1 MTAMANPNLPLVVST
16 GKQAPVEAEERV
28 VGMPVHE
35 LLLKRG
41 VITPAQLEI
50 ALRKQRAHIQLGR
63 RLEVVEILVRDRFV
77 TREQISAAIEQT
89 HESNAG
95 GVLQSLLPAHI
106 CQRFMVMPVRIEQ
119 DILHVRAA
127 QRLTENQR
135 RQILS
140 ACVRPV
146 TQLKVTAADRIELR
160 SRLLEIETSEA
171 SVEAMID
178 RMRDIEL
185 TSTALK
191 QLIDAL
197 LTEALIARASDIHI
211 DCRADPDSWVSYR
224 IDNDLQQRHQIP
236 QRIMAALFIR
246 IKMEG
251 GMDASDSLRAQDGRM
266 AFEYQGRPVDLRLAS
281 QPIAGGETL
290 TLRVLDPE
298 SMPSLDS
305 MFPAQPDMISLFQSL
320 AQVHGKNGGLLFV
333 SGPTGSGKTT
343 TLYAIAQRFAR
354 DRVNV
359 VTVEDP
365 VEYMLPFARQIQ
377 INQLLH
383 QKTAD
388 VERSILRQDPDVLI
402 FGEIRDADSAR
413 AAMKLTES
421 GHLVLATVHSVTALQ
436 IYERLIAFFD
446 DHSRPDALYI
456 MAHYLRLMI
465 NQRLIPRLCDCAR
478 PATQSDVSYIKRALL
493 DTGVA
498 IGPLSHMRMKEGC
511 TKCSGRGYYGRVVAH
526 ETIVIPN
533 VEDLRIEIA
542 DWLMEHPNQFHQV
555 RKMQGVRY
563 TSRANSIERLLHA
576 GLIDAETARR
586 AVGI

>member
-1 MTAMANPNLPLVVST
+1 MLENGAQSTLPALLPSVAGGVAVRPSSGRALHEILVEKGLVT
-16 GKQAPVEAEERV
+16 V
-28 VGMPVHE
+28 
-35 LLLKRG
+35 
-41 VITPAQLEI
+41 AQLEI
-50 ALRKQRAHIQLGR
+50 AFRKQRAFAVQGR
-63 RLEVVEILVRDRFV
+63 RLDVVEILLRDRFI
-77 TREQISAAIEQT
+77 TKEQISNAIEQAT
-89 HESNAG
+89 ESRAG
-95 GVLQSLLPAHI
+95 AILQSLLPNEL
-106 CQRFMVMPVRIEQ
+106 CQRLMVIPIRVEDDVLYVRGA
-119 DILHVRAA
+119 V
-127 QRLTENQR
+127 RLTEAQTRLLIKN
-135 RQILS
+135 
-140 ACVRPV
+140 CTRPV
-146 TQLKVTAADRIELR
+146 HSVKVIAADRTEIR
-160 SRLLEIETSEA
+160 SRLQEVETGDSSVAAMLERMIET
-171 SVEAMID
+171 D
-178 RMRDIEL
+178 L
-185 TSTALK
+185 TSTSLK
-191 QLIDAL
+191 QLIDAM
-197 LTEALIARASDIHI
+197 LTEALIARASDIHM
-211 DCRADPDSWVSYR
+211 DCKADPDSWVSYR
-224 IDNDLQQRHQIP
+224 IDNDLQQRHQVP
-236 QRIMAALFIR
+236 HRIMAAIFIR

-251 GMDASDSLRAQDGRM
+251 GMDASDTLRSQDGRM
-266 AFEYQGRPVDLRLAS
+266 GFEYQGRPVDLRLAS
-281 QPIAGGETL
+281 QPISGGETI

-305 MFPAQPDMISLFQSL
+305 MFPAQPEMIALFQSL
-320 AQVHGKNGGLLFV
+320 AQVHGKNGGLIFV

-377 INQLLH
+377 INQLLN

-388 VERSILRQDPDVLI
+388 VERSVLRQDPDVLI

-421 GHLVLATVHSVTALQ
+421 GHLVLATVHSVTAIQ

-446 DHSRPDALYI
+446 DHARPDALYI
-456 MAHYLRLMI
+456 MAHYLRVMI

-478 PATQSDVSYIKRALL
+478 PARQTDLSSIKRILV

-498 IGPLSHMRMKEGC
+498 PGPVSQLRVKTGC
-511 TKCSGRGYYGRVVAH
+511 ARCNGRGYHGRVVAH

-533 VEDLRIEIA
+533 VEDLRIQIG

-576 GLIDAETARR
+576 GLIDADTARR
-586 AVGI
+586 AVGV

>member
-1 MTAMANPNLPLVVST
+1 MFEPRTPTASPQDTAALPSAGTLEPGRSLHEFLVD
-16 GKQAPVEAEERV
+16 K
-28 VGMPVHE
+28 
-35 LLLKRG
+35 G
-41 VITPAQLEI
+41 VITPAQLDI
-50 ALRKQRAHIQLGR
+50 AQRKQRALLLQGR
-63 RLEVVEILVRDRFV
+63 RLEVIEILIRDRFV
-77 TREQISAAIEQT
+77 TKEQISVALE
-89 HESNAG
+89 HSDESRTG
-95 GVLQSLLPAHI
+95 GVLQALLPAHL
-106 CQRFMVMPVRIEQ
+106 CQRLMVIPIKVEQ
-119 DILHVRAA
+119 DVLHVRAA
-127 QRLTENQR
+127 QRLTEAQQR
-135 RQILS
+135 LILN

-146 TQLKVTAADRIELR
+146 TRLRVVAADRVELR
-160 SRLLEIETSEA
+160 NRVYEVASDETSVA
-171 SVEAMID
+171 AMIE
-178 RMRDIEL
+178 RLRQAEM
-185 TSTALK
+185 SSSALK
-191 QLIDAL
+191 QLIDAM
-197 LTEALIARASDIHI
+197 LTEAVLARASDIHL
-211 DCRADPDSWVSYR
+211 DSKADPDSWVSYR
-224 IDNDLQQRHQIP
+224 IDNDLQQRHQVP
-236 QRIMAALFIR
+236 HRIMAALFIR

-266 AFEYQGRPVDLRLAS
+266 GFEFQGRPVDLRLAS

-290 TLRVLDPE
+290 TMRVLDPE

-305 MFPAQPDMISLFQSL
+305 MFPAQPDMIALFQSL
-320 AQVHGKNGGLLFV
+320 AQVHGKNGGLIFI

-365 VEYMLPFARQIQ
+365 VEYLLPFARQIQ
-377 INQLLH
+377 INQLLN
-383 QKTAD
+383 QRTQD
-388 VERSILRQDPDVLI
+388 VERSVLRQDPDVLI

-421 GHLVLATVHSVTALQ
+421 GHLVLATVHSVTAIQ

-446 DHSRPDALYI
+446 EGSRPDALYI

-478 PATQSDVSYIKRALL
+478 PATQTDLSSIKRRLV
-493 DTGVA
+493 DTGVSP
-498 IGPLSHMRMKEGC
+498 GPVAQLRIKVGC
-511 TKCSGRGYYGRVVAH
+511 ARCNGRGYYGRVVAH

-533 VEDLRIEIA
+533 VEDLRIEIG
-542 DWLMEHPNQFHQV
+542 DWLIKNPNQFHQV

-576 GLIDAETARR
+576 GLIDADTARR